1 MQLIE
6 SQAYDTNP
14 QEEDR
19 EGRVERRRK
28 GWREGEGA
36 KGKMR

>member
-14 QEEDR
+14 QEEDH

-28 GWREGEGA
+28 GWREVRRGEG
-36 KGKMR
+36 